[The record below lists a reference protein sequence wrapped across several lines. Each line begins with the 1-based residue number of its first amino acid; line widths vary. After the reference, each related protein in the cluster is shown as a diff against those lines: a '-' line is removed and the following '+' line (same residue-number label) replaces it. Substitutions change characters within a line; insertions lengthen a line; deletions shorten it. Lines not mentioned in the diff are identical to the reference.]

1 MNREVNRYR
10 RAVQKAGHF
19 QSAPFL
25 HTTFS
30 PTFGSAFRKPK
41 DALRPTDSALYDPSP
56 NRSSLRLLS
65 EPSWHF
71 AKPFFAGGVRPVFL
85 CRIGPSEPFHRGKVR
100 LEKSCDRGAERMSSR
115 RRGHPT
121 KTAKGPPAE
130 TRRPVEHRVGHGGKT
145 TVTPDGFT
153 PSEALSVVT
162 IPRAPCRTPSGF
174 FKPGQ
179 ERDASAFRQV
189 CVLRER
195 SLERDG
201 KAPRRCPPR
210 TVGKK
215 SHR

>member
-1 MNREVNRYR
+1 MNWEVNRYR

-85 CRIGPSEPFHRGKVR
+85 CRIWPSEPFHRGKVR

-145 TVTPDGFT
+145 TVTPDGVK
-153 PSEALSVVT
+153 PVRGAIGGDYPKSPLPDALRFFQT
-162 IPRAPCRTPSGF
+162 RPRA
-174 FKPGQ
+174 
-179 ERDASAFRQV
+179 
-189 CVLRER
+189 
-195 SLERDG
+195 
-201 KAPRRCPPR
+201 
-210 TVGKK
+210 
-215 SHR
+215 